1 MNMKTVVNASTGEV
15 RIEKLTEQ
23 DIKQAEIDKQ
33 AWEAGATDR
42 QWQEVRNTR
51 APLLLSADHLVNTAR
66 DNDQTDLEREARAYR
81 QALRDITK
89 QKDPFNIAWPAKPGG

>member
-1 MNMKTVVNASTGEV
+1 MKTVINASTGDV

-23 DIKQAEIDKQ
+23 DINQAKVDEQ
-33 AWEAGATDR
+33 AWEAGAIDR
-42 QWQEVRNTR
+42 QWQEVRDTR

-66 DNDQTDLEREARAYR
+66 DNDQTDLEKEARAYR

-89 QKDPFNIAWPAKPGG
+89 QTDPLNIAWPAKPEE